1 MSTATISHEV
11 PSNEKF
17 HTEYQALV
25 AKMRDLAESDGAI
38 FLPNIEPKKPADF
51 IFICMEPSIGHW
63 ARPIGEG
70 KKKVEAGFR
79 NFTASMEAMIFHFC
93 VQQYLCKSNQT
104 YHFTDI
110 SKGAMTIELANVD
123 RTKRYKRWHELL
135 LSEMD
140 LVAAPN
146 AKIFAVGKAV
156 ADYLEESKFP
166 RPVNRIIHYS
176 ALSGKARAD
185 GIRGQEEDF
194 ARFKESVTL
203 AHLVDAGNKVFD
215 SSPQME
221 KFRESTLKSIASGDL
236 SESRR
241 KLIYIYKRAFE
252 SV

>member
-1 MSTATISHEV
+1 MNKATISPEL

-17 HTEYQALV
+17 QADYEALV
-25 AKMRDLAESDGAI
+25 NKMRDLAESDGAV

-93 VQQYLCKSNQT
+93 VQQYLCKANQS

-110 SKGAMTIELANVD
+110 SKGAMTIKLANIA
-123 RTKRYKRWHELL
+123 RTERYRRWHELL

-156 ADYLEESKFP
+156 ADYLEKSKFP

-176 ALSGKARAD
+176 AVSQKARAD
-185 GIRGQEEDF
+185 GIRGHEDDF
-194 ARFKESVTL
+194 KRFVGSVTL
-203 AHLVDAGNKVFD
+203 ANLIEVAKRVFD
-215 SSPQME
+215 SSPQMD

-236 SESRR
+236 SKSRQ

-252 SV
+252 SL